1 MLKVILSYY
10 IFYDILITFMQKLPS
25 MFNILH
31 DASFLLRKVCNYCT
45 IIAQKSGKSMLK
57 FKKQV
62 LFLPYIF
69 RVFHE
74 KYMLRMTSISGNR
87 LEYRVG

>member
-1 MLKVILSYY
+1 MLFYY
-10 IFYDILITFMQKLPS
+10 ILYDILITFTQQLPS

-31 DASFLLRKVCNYCT
+31 DASFLLRNVCNYCA

-62 LFLPYIF
+62 MFVPYIF
-69 RVFHE
+69 RIFHE
-74 KYMLRMTSISGNR
+74 KYPLRMTSISGNR
-87 LEYRVG
+87 LELRVG